1 MKNTQNIIL
10 EQCLWTFPMPIH
22 YGPGKIEQLSS
33 IAKSFG
39 ISRPLIV
46 SDSETSKL
54 GFIKQIIKNLKD
66 DNLNSFLFS
75 EFSPNPTDIEC
86 LLGCDIFNNKSCD
99 GVIAIGGGSS
109 LDAGKAIALSA
120 YREPNTFWAFD
131 MNNDQ
136 ASEIYFDNFI
146 PLICVPTTAGTG
158 AEVEPGAIITNTN
171 THEKLVLFHP
181 LYSPKAAILD
191 PELVLSLP
199 KNLTAW
205 TGIDAI
211 VHAIEAYSVPSF
223 HPICDGI
230 ALQALSLMAPAI
242 RLSYR
247 NGDDLT
253 ARGAMLTGSC
263 MAAIS
268 FTKGLGLVHSISHM
282 VGGLYNTPHGL
293 TNAIVLPAVLKYN
306 RPKLNN
312 KIKQI
317 AIACGAKSHD
327 FKGLM
332 DWIYELYTEFN
343 IPHSLGEIGVKT
355 QDVDRLV
362 EMILKDICLPTNPR
376 PISKSCLKSFLL
388 EAINKTW

>member
-22 YGPGKIEQLSS
+22 YGPGKIEQLSN

-136 ASEIYFDNFI
+136 ASEIDFDNFI

-247 NGDDLT
+247 NGDDLI

>member
-22 YGPGKIEQLSS
+22 YGPGKIEQLSN

-39 ISRPLIV
+39 ISRPLII

-199 KNLTAW
+199 KNFTAW

>member
-1 MKNTQNIIL
+1 MKATQNIIL

-22 YGPGKIEQLSS
+22 YGPGKIEQLSN

-171 THEKLVLFHP
+171 TREKLVLFHP

-199 KNLTAW
+199 KNITAW

-230 ALQALSLMAPAI
+230 ALQALRLMAPAI

-376 PISKSCLKSFLL
+376 PISKSCLKTFVL
-388 EAINKTW
+388 EAIDKTW

>member
-10 EQCLWTFPMPIH
+10 EQCLWTFPTPIH
-22 YGPGKIEQLSS
+22 YGPGKIEQLSN

-136 ASEIYFDNFI
+136 ASEIDFDNFI

-230 ALQALSLMAPAI
+230 ALQALRLMAPTI

>member
-22 YGPGKIEQLSS
+22 YGPGKIEQLSN

-39 ISRPLIV
+39 ISRPLII

-136 ASEIYFDNFI
+136 ASEIDFDNFI

-247 NGDDLT
+247 NGDDLI

>member
-22 YGPGKIEQLSS
+22 YGPGKIKQLSS

-136 ASEIYFDNFI
+136 ASEIDFDNFI

-191 PELVLSLP
+191 PELILSLP

-230 ALQALSLMAPAI
+230 ALQALRLMAPAI

-282 VGGLYNTPHGL
+282 VGGLYDTPHGL

-306 RPKLNN
+306 RPKLDN

-317 AIACGAKSHD
+317 AIACGAKSGD

-376 PISKSCLKSFLL
+376 PISKSSLTTFVL
-388 EAINKTW
+388 EAIDRTW

>member
-22 YGPGKIEQLSS
+22 YGPGKIEQLSN

-136 ASEIYFDNFI
+136 ASEIDFDNFI

>member
-22 YGPGKIEQLSS
+22 YGPGKIEQLSN

-136 ASEIYFDNFI
+136 ASEIDFDNFI

-355 QDVDRLV
+355 QDIDRLV

-376 PISKSCLKSFLL
+376 PISKSCLKTFVL
-388 EAINKTW
+388 EAIDKTW

>member
-136 ASEIYFDNFI
+136 ASEIDFHNFI

-376 PISKSCLKSFLL
+376 PISKSCLKTFVL
-388 EAINKTW
+388 EAIDKTW

>member
-1 MKNTQNIIL
+1 
-10 EQCLWTFPMPIH
+10 
-22 YGPGKIEQLSS
+22 
-33 IAKSFG
+33 
-39 ISRPLIV
+39 
-46 SDSETSKL
+46 
-54 GFIKQIIKNLKD
+54 
-66 DNLNSFLFS
+66 
-75 EFSPNPTDIEC
+75 
-86 LLGCDIFNNKSCD
+86 
-99 GVIAIGGGSS
+99 
-109 LDAGKAIALSA
+109 
-120 YREPNTFWAFD
+120 
-131 MNNDQ
+131 
-136 ASEIYFDNFI
+136 
-146 PLICVPTTAGTG
+146 
-158 AEVEPGAIITNTN
+158 
-171 THEKLVLFHP
+171 
-181 LYSPKAAILD
+181 LD

>member
-22 YGPGKIEQLSS
+22 YGPGKIEQLSN

-136 ASEIYFDNFI
+136 ASEIDFDNFI

-376 PISKSCLKSFLL
+376 PISKSCLKTFVL
-388 EAINKTW
+388 EAIDKTW